1 MEGRRMT
8 ETSPHPAGPGQRP
21 AGTSPPASG
30 PRFPALTVQGWFA
43 LVFALLTVLVLAAAA
58 VIFQLLAQGRSV
70 SAELDGSVLPAQAQA
85 YRLQGALLDQETG
98 VRGFGITGQPSFL
111 QPYTA
116 GVATQADAAAR
127 LRALIGH
134 DQLLAADLGRIQQAA
149 QTWRRSYAM
158 PLIALSS
165 HGPIG
170 GRDNGLLDRSKQS
183 FDQLRALFATQNSHL
198 AAAAAHDSSRMESIR
213 TITNWTFAAILVVFL
228 LASAVLALTLRNA
241 VVRPLDRLG
250 AAARDVVRGD
260 FGRHIEATGPK
271 DLRAVAADVE
281 AMRRELAGA
290 LAGARA
296 AEEKAARQAEDLDAQ
311 ATDLLRSNAELEQ
324 FAYVAS
330 HDLQEPLRKVASF
343 CQLLEKRYGDQLDE
357 RGRQYIDFAV
367 DGAKRLQILI
377 NDLLT
382 FSRVGRGDDLG
393 VQLSLDETLD
403 TAIGDL
409 AVVIEDSGAVIE
421 RPGQLPEVLGDPTLL
436 AMLWQNL
443 LGNGIKFRVPGRD
456 PVVRI
461 TVAGEP
467 DGMWQFCVEDNGI
480 GIAPEFAEKVFVI
493 FQRLHSRE
501 SYAGT
506 GIGLALCKRIVERH
520 GGEISLDTAYAGG
533 ARVCFTLP
541 GIKSAETGMSAEP
554 ERPAEPA
561 VASSGSAASTSE
573 GTTA

>member
-1 MEGRRMT
+1 MT
-8 ETSPHPAGPGQRP
+8 ETSPHPAGPGQHP
-21 AGTSPPASG
+21 AGTGPPANG

-43 LVFALLTVLVLAAAA
+43 LVFALLTVLVVAAAV

-134 DQLLAADLGRIQQAA
+134 DQLLAADLGHIQQAA

-158 PLIALSS
+158 PLIALAS
-165 HGPIG
+165 HGPLN
-170 GRDNGLLDRSKQS
+170 GRDTGLLDRSKQS

-198 AAAAAHDSSRMESIR
+198 AAATAHNSSRMESIR

-260 FGRHIEATGPK
+260 FGSRYIWRPAPRTCEPW
-271 DLRAVAADVE
+271 
-281 AMRRELAGA
+281 RRMSRPCGASFGRGA
-290 LAGARA
+290 LRVGARA

-501 SYAGT
+501 SYLKRHRDQPGALQADRRAARRRDQPRHRLRWRRP
-506 GIGLALCKRIVERH
+506 GLLH
-520 GGEISLDTAYAGG
+520 
-533 ARVCFTLP
+533 
-541 GIKSAETGMSAEP
+541 
-554 ERPAEPA
+554 
-561 VASSGSAASTSE
+561 ASRD
-573 GTTA
+573 